1 MWPYSELLRLLRK
14 LVVAQCAKNLK
25 RTLGLFSFYSHW
37 TPHFSEKIAPL
48 VRPKL
53 FPLQKKCWSAFNLL
67 KEEVETA
74 VVVLID
80 TS

>member
-25 RTLGLFSFYSHW
+25 RTLGLFSFYSHR
-37 TPHFSEKIAPL
+37 TPHFSDKIVPL

-53 FPLQKKCWSAFNLL
+53 FPLQKNAGQH
-67 KEEVETA
+67 
-74 VVVLID
+74 LIY
-80 TS
+80 